1 MCKYEGYYRNDFRSG
16 KGTFDCANGTKY
28 EGHWHQDER
37 CGEGKMNMIPELER
51 GNPRRLYIG
60 GMDGMYRP
68 AVYEGEWVRKRGTVC
83 GVREGKGKIILP
95 NGDQYKGEFVGGNLT
110 GTGEVIFASGK
121 VRKCLFKHSGIVKY
135 LSEGEVT
142 ADIAMQYMMELKD
155 RRKL

>member
-1 MCKYEGYYRNDFRSG
+1 M
-16 KGTFDCANGTKY
+16 
-28 EGHWHQDER
+28 
-37 CGEGKMNMIPELER
+37 
-51 GNPRRLYIG
+51 
-60 GMDGMYRP
+60 
-68 AVYEGEWVRKRGTVC
+68 
-83 GVREGKGKIILP
+83 GKIILP

-121 VRKCLFKHSGIVKY
+121 VRKCLFKHSGIAKY